1 MGADRTHSKK
11 QVRRIAN
18 SAKFGFCNPVLIDD
32 DKLIIAGHGR
42 VEAAKLL
49 GIAAVPTCR
58 LSHLS
63 EADKRAYILADN
75 KLAEKAG
82 WDKQLLAIELQ
93 CLIDLDVEIE
103 LTGFEM
109 PEIDIILEDA
119 READGASSGP
129 EDSVPQHS
137 SGPAVTRTGD
147 LWLLGNHRL
156 LCADARDAA
165 AYDRLLE
172 GAKAEFVFTDPPY
185 NVAIDGN
192 VCGLGRIR
200 HREFAMGCGE
210 MSEVEF
216 TTFLKTV
223 FDRLAEHTIDGSI
236 HQICMDWR
244 HMWEML
250 AAGRQLYELK
260 NLCVWNKTNAGIGSF
275 YRSKHELVFVWKSGS
290 AVQINNFELGQYGRN
305 QTNVW
310 DYAGVNTMR
319 AGRLA
324 ELAMHP
330 TVKPVALV
338 ADAIKDCS
346 RRGGLVLD
354 PFCGSGTILIAAERT
369 GRRRGRSSSIRPT
382 SMSGC
387 GAGRITP
394 ARVPSL
400 PRQVRLSRPSRNSAP
415 PRRRLLDQASAK
427 PPNAREVLSPGIVSE
442 KVDSSVL
449 NDVVL
454 QGSDTRQMSPNC

>member
-1 MGADRTHSKK
+1 MKIDYIRVCELRPYPNNARTHSKK
-11 QVRRIAN
+11 QVRQIAN
-18 SAKFGFCNPVLIDD
+18 SIAKFGFCNPVLIDD
-32 DKLIIAGHGR
+32 DKQIIAGHGR

-49 GIAAVPTCR
+49 GIAAVPTYR

-93 CLIDLDVEIE
+93 YLIDLDVEIE
-103 LTGFEM
+103 LTGFEI

-129 EDSVPQHS
+129 EDAVPQHS
-137 SGPAVTRTGD
+137 SGPAVTRPGD
-147 LWLLGNHRL
+147 LWLLRNHRL
-156 LCADARDAA
+156 LCADARDEA
-165 AYDRLLE
+165 AYGCLLE

-185 NVAIDGN
+185 NVAIDGH

-223 FDRLAEHTIDGSI
+223 FERLAEHTIDGSI

-250 AAGRQLYELK
+250 AAGRQVYELK
-260 NLCVWNKTNAGIGSF
+260 NLCVWNKTNAGMGSF

-290 AVQINNFELGQYGRN
+290 APHINNFELGQHGRN
-305 QTNVW
+305 RTNVW

-319 AGRLA
+319 AGRLE

-369 GRRRGRSSSIRPT
+369 GRKARALEIDPTYVDVAVRRWQNYTGKN
-382 SMSGC
+382 
-387 GAGRITP
+387 AVL
-394 ARVPSL
+394 A
-400 PRQVRLSRPSRNSAP
+400 
-415 PRRRLLDQASAK
+415 ASDETFETIQEERAAK
-427 PPNAREVLSPGIVSE
+427 PAAA
-442 KVDSSVL
+442 
-449 NDVVL
+449 
-454 QGSDTRQMSPNC
+454 

>member
-1 MGADRTHSKK
+1 MKIDYMRVCELRPYPNNARTHSKK
-11 QVRRIAN
+11 QVRLIAN
-18 SAKFGFCNPVLIDD
+18 SITKFGFCNPVLIDD
-32 DKLIIAGHGR
+32 DGQIIAGHGR

-49 GIAAVPTCR
+49 GIDAVPTCR
-58 LSHLS
+58 LSHLT

-75 KLAEKAG
+75 RLAEKAG

-93 CLIDLDVEIE
+93 SLIDLDVEVE

-119 READGASSGP
+119 READGPSSGP
-129 EDSVPQHS
+129 EDAVPQHS

-147 LWLLGNHRL
+147 LWLLGHHRL
-156 LCADARDAA
+156 LCADARDGA

-210 MSEVEF
+210 MSEPEF
-216 TTFLKTV
+216 TTFLQTI

-250 AAGRQLYELK
+250 AAGRQIYELK
-260 NLCVWNKTNAGIGSF
+260 NLCVWNKTNAGMGSF

-290 AVQINNFELGQYGRN
+290 AAHINNFELGQHGRN
-305 QTNVW
+305 RTNVW

-319 AGRLA
+319 AGRLE

-354 PFCGSGTILIAAERT
+354 PLCGSGTILIAAERT
-369 GRRRGRSSSIRPT
+369 GRRARALEVDPT
-382 SMSGC
+382 YVDVGVRRWQTYTGKAAVLGASGETFETVE
-387 GAGRITP
+387 GDRA
-394 ARVPSL
+394 
-400 PRQVRLSRPSRNSAP
+400 
-415 PRRRLLDQASAK
+415 AK
-427 PPNAREVLSPGIVSE
+427 PAAA
-442 KVDSSVL
+442 
-449 NDVVL
+449 
-454 QGSDTRQMSPNC
+454 

>member
-1 MGADRTHSKK
+1 MKIEFTSVRDLRPYPNNARTHSKK
-11 QVRRIAN
+11 QVRQIAN
-18 SAKFGFCNPVLIDD
+18 SIAKFGFCNPLLIDD
-32 DKLIIAGHGR
+32 DKQIIAGHGR

-49 GIAAVPTCR
+49 GIAAVPTYR

-82 WDKQLLAIELQ
+82 WDKQILAIELQ

-129 EDSVPQHS
+129 EDAVPQYS
-137 SGPAVTRTGD
+137 SGPAVTRTED

-156 LCADARDAA
+156 LCADARDGA

-250 AAGRQLYELK
+250 AAGRQVYELK
-260 NLCVWNKTNAGIGSF
+260 NLCVWNKTNAGMGSF
-275 YRSKHELVFVWKSGS
+275 YRSKHELVFVWKSGGS
-290 AVQINNFELGQYGRN
+290 AHINNFELGQHGRN
-305 QTNVW
+305 RTNVW

-319 AGRLA
+319 AGRLE

-330 TVKPVALV
+330 TVKPVVLV

-369 GRRRGRSSSIRPT
+369 GRKARALEVDPTYVDVGVRRWQSYTGKT
-382 SMSGC
+382 AVLAASGETFEIIEEQR
-387 GAGRITP
+387 A
-394 ARVPSL
+394 
-400 PRQVRLSRPSRNSAP
+400 AP
-415 PRRRLLDQASAK
+415 PAA
-427 PPNAREVLSPGIVSE
+427 A
-442 KVDSSVL
+442 
-449 NDVVL
+449 
-454 QGSDTRQMSPNC
+454 

>member
-1 MGADRTHSKK
+1 MKIDYMRVRELRPYPNNARTHSKK
-11 QVRRIAN
+11 QVRQIAN
-18 SAKFGFCNPVLIDD
+18 SIAKFGFCNPVLIDD
-32 DKLIIAGHGR
+32 DKQIIAGHGR

-93 CLIDLDVEIE
+93 YLIDLDVEIE

-129 EDSVPQHS
+129 EDAVPQHS
-137 SGPAVTRTGD
+137 SGPAVTQTGD

-156 LCADARDAA
+156 LCADARDGA

-250 AAGRQLYELK
+250 AAGRQVYQLK
-260 NLCVWNKTNAGIGSF
+260 NLCVWNKTNAGMGSF

-290 AVQINNFELGQYGRN
+290 AAHINNFELGQHGRN
-305 QTNVW
+305 RTNVW

-319 AGRLA
+319 PGRLE

-346 RRGGLVLD
+346 RRSGLVLD
-354 PFCGSGTILIAAERT
+354 PFCGSGTILIAAERSGRKARALEVDPTYVDVGVRRWQNYT
-369 GRRRGRSSSIRPT
+369 GKAAVLAA
-382 SMSGC
+382 SGESFETVEEQR
-387 GAGRITP
+387 A
-394 ARVPSL
+394 
-400 PRQVRLSRPSRNSAP
+400 
-415 PRRRLLDQASAK
+415 AK
-427 PPNAREVLSPGIVSE
+427 AAAA
-442 KVDSSVL
+442 
-449 NDVVL
+449 
-454 QGSDTRQMSPNC
+454 

>member
-1 MGADRTHSKK
+1 MKIDYMRVCELRPYPNNARTHSKK
-11 QVRRIAN
+11 QVRQIAN
-18 SAKFGFCNPVLIDD
+18 SIAKFGFCNPVLIDD
-32 DKLIIAGHGR
+32 DKQIIAGHGR

-49 GIAAVPTCR
+49 GIDAVPTYR

-82 WDKQLLAIELQ
+82 WDKQILAIELQ

-119 READGASSGP
+119 REAEGASSGP
-129 EDSVPQHS
+129 EDAVPQYA
-137 SGPAVTRTGD
+137 SGPAITRTGD
-147 LWLLGNHRL
+147 LWLVGNHRL
-156 LCADARDAA
+156 LCADARDGA
-165 AYDRLLE
+165 AYDHLFE

-250 AAGRQLYELK
+250 AAGRQVYELK
-260 NLCVWNKTNAGIGSF
+260 NLCVWNKTNAGMGSF

-290 AVQINNFELGQYGRN
+290 AAHINNFELGQHGRN
-305 QTNVW
+305 RANVW

-319 AGRLA
+319 AGRLE

-369 GRRRGRSSSIRPT
+369 GRKARALEVDPTYVDVGVRRWQNYTGKSAVLAA
-382 SMSGC
+382 SGETFETIEEQR
-387 GAGRITP
+387 A
-394 ARVPSL
+394 
-400 PRQVRLSRPSRNSAP
+400 AP
-415 PRRRLLDQASAK
+415 PAA
-427 PPNAREVLSPGIVSE
+427 A
-442 KVDSSVL
+442 
-449 NDVVL
+449 
-454 QGSDTRQMSPNC
+454 